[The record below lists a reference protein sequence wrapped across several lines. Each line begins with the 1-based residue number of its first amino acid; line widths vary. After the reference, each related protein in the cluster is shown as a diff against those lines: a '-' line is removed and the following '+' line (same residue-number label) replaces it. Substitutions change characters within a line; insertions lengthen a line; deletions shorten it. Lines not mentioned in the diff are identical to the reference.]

1 MSMPHIIG
9 SEPSSPLYT
18 RSTLSVSVA
27 ATENEIRECQDL
39 RYAIFAGEM
48 GARLSSLIPGTDIDS
63 FDAHCNH
70 LMVKDSN
77 SGKVIATTRLLT
89 NDGAATA
96 GGFYSETEFDIT
108 SILALDGRIM
118 EVGRTCIHRDYRYGA
133 ALAMLWHGIAC
144 MVVMKQI
151 DYLIGCASISLEHG
165 MLYANSLLHHLRNN
179 HYSDTD
185 MRVYPRN
192 ELPSIDDQQ
201 HVEVILP
208 TLLKGYLKQ
217 GALICGEPCWDH
229 DFNVADVFV
238 LLDRERIAGRYVRHF
253 IKRA

>member
-9 SEPSSPLYT
+9 AEPSSPLYT
-18 RSTLSVSVA
+18 RSTLSVSLA
-27 ATENEIRECQDL
+27 GSPREIRECQDL
-39 RYAIFAGEM
+39 RHDIFVGEM
-48 GARLSSLIPGTDIDS
+48 GARLSSLVKGTDIDS

-70 LMVKDSN
+70 LLVRDN
-77 SGKVIATTRLLT
+77 NTGKVVATTRLLT
-89 NDGAATA
+89 DEGASTA
-96 GGFYSETEFDIT
+96 GGFYSETEFDIS
-108 SILALDGRIM
+108 SILSLNGRLM

-144 MVVMKQI
+144 VVVLKKI
-151 DYLIGCASISLEHG
+151 EYLIGCASIPLEHG
-165 MLYANSLLHHLRNN
+165 MVYTVSLLQHLQKK
-179 HYSDTD
+179 HYSPSE

-192 ELPSIDDQQ
+192 EFPRIEDQETT
-201 HVEVILP
+201 EVILP

-217 GALICGEPCWDH
+217 GAVICGDACWDH

-253 IKRA
+253 INRA